1 MKIREIGF
9 EDTLGIR
16 QRVLWPSKPKEFC
29 IVDGDDV
36 AMHYGIFYD
45 DRLVG
50 VASTYDEAGSVRLRK
65 FAVEIQFQ
73 GFGLGTALL
82 THIMGKVQSSGSSRF
97 WCDARESALGFY
109 SRLGLLP
116 EGERFYKSG
125 VPYYQMSV
133 TF

>member
-1 MKIREIGF
+1 MRIKEIAF
-9 EDTLGIR
+9 EETLEIR

-29 IVDGDDV
+29 IVDGDDL
-36 AMHYGIFYD
+36 AIHYGIFFD
-45 DRLVG
+45 NRLVG

-65 FAVEIQFQ
+65 FAVERRFQ
-73 GFGLGTALL
+73 GSGLGTALL
-82 THIMGKVQSSGSSRF
+82 THIIGKVKSSGSSRF

-109 SRLGLLP
+109 SRFGLLP
-116 EGERFYKSG
+116 ESERFYKSG